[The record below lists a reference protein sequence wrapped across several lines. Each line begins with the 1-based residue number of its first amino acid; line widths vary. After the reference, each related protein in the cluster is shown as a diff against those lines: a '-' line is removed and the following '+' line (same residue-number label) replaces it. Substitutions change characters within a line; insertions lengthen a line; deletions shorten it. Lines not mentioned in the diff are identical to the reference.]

1 MNLMPISVDS
11 WINEE
16 FKKLEGELNKNKRN
30 LFLEIILMIIY
41 FIVNAN
47 LLPDPQSNTL
57 D

>member
-1 MNLMPISVDS
+1 MSISVDS

-41 FIVNAN
+41 STVNAN

>member
-11 WINEE
+11 WINEQ

-30 LFLEIILMIIY
+30 LFLEITLMIIY
-41 FIVNAN
+41 SIVNAN